1 MEKAHRTIKEA
12 ELQLI
17 RAWMSWYLT
26 AVYGKVR
33 QIPMVYL
40 VAASEAQLIKRYAV
54 LLL

>member
-1 MEKAHRTIKEA
+1 MEKAHRTIKAA

-17 RAWMSWYLT
+17 RAWMNWYST

-33 QIPMVYL
+33 QIPMVYPVSAL
-40 VAASEAQLIKRYAV
+40 EAQLIKRYAV